1 MGNTYHPRRS
11 DGVPDADLNDCFN
24 VPPRNGSKNSPVFRW
39 FGKPGEM
46 CITEKVH
53 LVQHSLLSSEEV
65 MPIASTL
72 NFGKTTAE
80 GESKLNLFTKEKYR
94 RIYGL
99 TTWVCQR
106 FFGKAAQ
113 MLKDQAWHG
122 ETLEIWLLGSHL
134 PKISRLISLDGN
146 RRPNAERVSNRP
158 NSP

>member
-1 MGNTYHPRRS
+1 
-11 DGVPDADLNDCFN
+11 
-24 VPPRNGSKNSPVFRW
+24 
-39 FGKPGEM
+39 
-46 CITEKVH
+46 
-53 LVQHSLLSSEEV
+53 

-80 GESKLNLFTKEKYR
+80 GESKVNLFTKEKYR